1 MRAPLKA
8 DSSAPLKADF
18 CERKERF
25 QMKVILNQDVI
36 GLGEEGD
43 IKEVADGYARNF
55 LLPKKLAVPHTRE
68 FLAGLEHKRAAI
80 EKRKGEKRL
89 EAAGLKERLE
99 AEEIKF
105 SVPAG
110 ENGKLFG
117 SVNNTNVAVELE
129 KKGFS
134 IEKKRIEI
142 PEHTIR
148 NVGIYKIRIRL
159 YDKEEAT
166 VKLVV
171 EGAAQPGSA
180 STQSKQRAPRG
191 RKAEAAGTGG
201 AIRSAAAG
209 AEHAATAQPEAA
221 APSVV
226 PAPAAETP
234 APSADA

>member
-1 MRAPLKA
+1 
-8 DSSAPLKADF
+8 
-18 CERKERF
+18 
-25 QMKVILNQDVI
+25 MKVILNQDVI

-43 IKEVADGYARNF
+43 IKDVAAGYARNF

-68 FLAGLEHKRAAI
+68 FLAAMEHRRVGI
-80 EKRKGEKRL
+80 DKRKAEKRL

-99 AEEIKF
+99 AEEVRF

-129 KKGFS
+129 KRGFQ

-148 NVGIYKIRIRL
+148 NVGTFKIRIRL

-166 VKLVV
+166 VKLIV
-171 EGAAQPGSA
+171 EGAAQPGA
-180 STQSKQRAPRG
+180 APAPAKARAPRG
-191 RKAEAAGTGG
+191 RRPAE
-201 AIRSAAAG
+201 
-209 AEHAATAQPEAA
+209 EL
-221 APSVV
+221 
-226 PAPAAETP
+226 APAAQPTAET
-234 APSADA
+234 ADAEKAPATQTPPADDAK

>member
-1 MRAPLKA
+1 M
-8 DSSAPLKADF
+8 
-18 CERKERF
+18 
-25 QMKVILNQDVI
+25 
-36 GLGEEGD
+36 
-43 IKEVADGYARNF
+43 
-55 LLPKKLAVPHTRE
+55 
-68 FLAGLEHKRAAI
+68 EHRRVGI
-80 EKRKGEKRL
+80 DKRKAEKRL

-99 AEEIKF
+99 AEEVRF

-148 NVGIYKIRIRL
+148 TVGTYKIRIRL

-166 VKLVV
+166 VKLIV
-171 EGAAQPGSA
+171 EGAAQPGSS
-180 STQSKQRAPRG
+180 STAPKQRAPRA
-191 RKAEAAGTGG
+191 RKAD
-201 AIRSAAAG
+201 AAAG
-209 AEHAATAQPEAA
+209 AEGAAHAAAEPEAA
-221 APSVV
+221 AASKAQ
-226 PAPAAETP
+226 PAESETP